1 MGCHALLQ
9 GSSPPRDRTRVS
21 YISYAGR
28 QFSTTSAPGKPHS
41 RMSSFSNDSQV
52 SLPPSIHIFVY
63 PLLLRMAWTYLFT
76 SGKDI
81 GDMGSISGS
90 GRSPG
95 EEHGNPL
102 QCSCLENS
110 MDRGAWQTTVHGVA
124 EPDTTEL
131 LTHTHTR
138 GLRVAHTSGKW

>member
-81 GDMGSISGS
+81 GDMGSIPGS
-90 GRSPG
+90 GRSVG
-95 EEHGNPL
+95 GGNGNPL
-102 QCSCLENS
+102 QYSCLGNLT
-110 MDRGAWQTTVHGVA
+110 DRGAWWATVHGVA
-124 EPDTTEL
+124 KELDMTECL
-131 LTHTHTR
+131 STE
-138 GLRVAHTSGKW
+138 KIIQEMW